1 MVVCGFKAFF
11 KFDSRAGTVLEKS
24 DRENRVNNLK
34 KSKFGQVNFAN
45 S

>member
-24 DRENRVNNLK
+24 DRENRVNK
-34 KSKFGQVNFAN
+34 PGKFGQVNFAN